1 MTVEE
6 TVAPARSAPPLTVWL
21 ALLGALTLWASAFV
35 GISSA
40 LADFTPGAISL
51 VRYAVSSVVAV
62 LMWLAY
68 SRRRREKVEVPARRD
83 VWPIVASAFLV
94 VVVYSLGIN
103 YGEQSVTPGTASFI
117 AGQAPVFSILLA
129 WLLLRERVAGRGWL
143 GVGIGAA
150 GVVLMLFADQS
161 GGVQINNGSLFV
173 LAATVGECLYFVLS
187 KPLLERYSPHAL
199 NAWVTVA
206 GTVMLLPYAGQA
218 LSSLA
223 SAPTSS
229 ILLLVYLGIFPGAV
243 AYLLWNMALAHLSV
257 TATTSSLYA
266 LPAIT
271 IVMSV
276 LWVDKLPS
284 TLGVIGG
291 LVSLVGAGLVA
302 NRQSH

>member
-1 MTVEE
+1 MVVEE
-6 TVAPARSAPPLTVWL
+6 TVAPARSAPLTVWL
-21 ALLGALTLWASAFV
+21 ALLGALALWASAFV

-51 VRYAVSSVVAV
+51 VRYTVSSVVAV

-68 SRRRREKVEVPARRD
+68 SRRRREPLEAPARRD
-83 VWPIVASAFLV
+83 VWPILVSALMV
-94 VVVYSLGIN
+94 VVVYSLGVN

-129 WLLLRERVAGRGWL
+129 FLLLRERVTGRGWL
-143 GVGIGAA
+143 GVAIGAA
-150 GVVLMLFADQS
+150 GVVLMLFADQT
-161 GGVQINNGSLFV
+161 GVQVNTGSLYV

-218 LSSLA
+218 LSSLSSA
-223 SAPTSS
+223 SLSS
-229 ILLLVYLGIFPGAV
+229 ILLLVYLGVFPGAV

-266 LPAIT
+266 LPAMT